1 MTENC
6 LHRARGLGPR
16 PPWLILNAQLLSSSP
31 AWAGGRLVPLDEKP
45 EALDRQRTEA
55 GGQYQE
61 RLSGQLL
68 SIVRSFS
75 AGKLIEVPIPAA
87 V

>member
-1 MTENC
+1 M
-6 LHRARGLGPR
+6 
-16 PPWLILNAQLLSSSP
+16 
-31 AWAGGRLVPLDEKP
+31 VPLDEKP